1 MCTMGALYFIFNYV
15 HSSAFGRVEKEFHI
29 LANFWTKKRKRRRG
43 NEEIERRA
51 IVPYDWNLNVSII
64 CSEDDIVY
72 SQILSF
78 SATRL
83 TKNFQRKEEMV
94 GLIKYLA
101 NIYPLM
107 FTTVTIDTED
117 SLLDHIVQ
125 LMKKL
130 FGFQNTFFLIWIL
143 YYGKRRKKV
152 PYT

>member
-1 MCTMGALYFIFNYV
+1 MYLALNSFLTTFILRPSAAWRKNFN
-15 HSSAFGRVEKEFHI
+15 I
-29 LANFWTKKRKRRRG
+29 LANFEQRNEREG
-43 NEEIERRA
+43 EEIERRA

-130 FGFQNTFFLIWIL
+130 FGFQNTFFLI
-143 YYGKRRKKV
+143 
-152 PYT
+152 